1 MCLCYKCMVWCVC
14 VFGGGGAKG
23 KQKCSSY
30 SVTSARMCMNN
41 QLTGRYMKRDYI
53 KEEPQ
58 EVHVMG
64 NRCVFWNNNVPVQQ
78 SSKYMHQQN

>member
-1 MCLCYKCMVWCVC
+1 MQFCSFLHYVINNQLESYIIARVYVFMLQVVWCVC
-14 VFGGGGAKG
+14 VFGGGDKG

-53 KEEPQ
+53 KRGAP
-58 EVHVMG
+58 G
-64 NRCVFWNNNVPVQQ
+64 
-78 SSKYMHQQN
+78 SSRDGQ